1 MTIWMLDTNIVSN
14 AVHRRSAALV
24 ERLPKVPTNQL
35 CVSSVSYGET
45 RFGQAQRPASMRLAE
60 AIADFFTEVAVLPW
74 TRETA
79 LAYGDLRL
87 AMKRL
92 GKALQ
97 PLDTLIAAH
106 ALEAGATLVTN
117 DRAFRHVLGLEIE
130 DWTAE

>member
-1 MTIWMLDTNIVSN
+1 MLDTNIVSN
-14 AVHRRSAALV
+14 AVHRRSATLA
-24 ERLPKVPTNQL
+24 ERLLTVPTNQL
-35 CVSSVSYGET
+35 CVSSISYGET
-45 RFGQAQRPASMRLAE
+45 RFGQAQRPTATRLTE

-79 LAYGDLRL
+79 LAYGDLRV

-97 PLDTLIAAH
+97 PLDMLIAAH

-117 DRAFRHVLGLEIE
+117 DHAFRHVPVLETA
-130 DWTAE
+130 DWTTE

>member
-1 MTIWMLDTNIVSN
+1 MTIWMLDTNVVSN
-14 AVHRRSAALV
+14 AVHRRSAALA
-24 ERLPKVPTNQL
+24 ERLLRVPTNQL
-35 CVSSVSYGET
+35 CVSSISYGET
-45 RFGQAQRPASMRLAE
+45 RFGQAQRPASTRLAE

-87 AMKRL
+87 VMKRL

-97 PLDTLIAAH
+97 PLDMLIAAH
-106 ALEAGATLVTN
+106 AVEAGATLVTN
-117 DRAFRHVLGLEIE
+117 DRAFRHVPGLEIE